1 MTVTKI
7 DVTDAQFP
15 AAVLEASKERPVV
28 VDFWATWCAP
38 CRTLGPILEKVAQE
52 RGGAFLLAKVDTDA
66 NPGYAGQL
74 GVQSIP
80 TVVAFRDGRPV
91 DGFVGALPEAQVNA
105 FIDRLLPT
113 AGDLAASDAAAEAE
127 AGDVEGAEARYRA
140 ILGRD
145 PENRAAQIGL
155 AHLLLERDA
164 TADAEDL
171 VRGLLP
177 DPEAQA
183 IVAACRI
190 RRWADLDG
198 SGPLDDAKRL
208 AAAGEFAPPLDGL
221 LARVREHPDARE
233 AMVDIFAMLGE
244 GALVAE
250 YRRRLANALF

>member
-1 MTVTKI
+1 MTGTKI
-7 DVTDAQFP
+7 DATDADF
-15 AAVLEASKERPVV
+15 ATAVLEASKERPVV

-38 CRTLGPILEKVAQE
+38 CRALGPILEKVAQE

-66 NPGYAGQL
+66 NPMVAGQL

-113 AGDLAASDAAAEAE
+113 AGDVAASDAAAEAE
-127 AGDVEGAEARYRA
+127 AGDVEGAEARYREVLA
-140 ILGRD
+140 GE
-145 PENRAAQIGL
+145 PGNRAARIGL

-164 TADAEDL
+164 VAEAEETA
-171 VRGLLP
+171 RPLLP
-177 DPEAQA
+177 DAEAEA
-183 IVAACRI
+183 VLAACRI
-190 RRWADLDG
+190 RGWAALDG
-198 SGPLDDAKRL
+198 SGPLDGAKRL
-208 AAAGEFAPPLDGL
+208 AAAGEFAPALEGF
-221 LARVREHPDARE
+221 LAVVREHPEARE
-233 AMVDIFAMLGE
+233 AMVDVFAMLGE